1 MLVGYSGYV
10 NINSQIQILEG
21 ALLTVLDP
29 ELEMGM
35 GPFAGGFN
43 AYGSGIPREISC
55 FRLTKDAAIIANVVR
70 TAPMPHENT
79 KAVSNGSVA
88 LITRRYASR

>member
-1 MLVGYSGYV
+1 
-10 NINSQIQILEG
+10 
-21 ALLTVLDP
+21 
-29 ELEMGM
+29 MGK
-35 GPFAGGFN
+35 GPFTGGFN